1 MLTTPAYS
9 KLGVPLIPDAPQ
21 TRRASTTFATVLFA
35 DLHGYD
41 ALAESLQPAP
51 LVSLLEEYFSL
62 LTDAIL
68 EFGGQIFHLAEAD
81 LMAGFGVGDARHTQI
96 LAAITAAFAI
106 QRRFAPVRRSW
117 QERISIDAG
126 VGIGIHRGE
135 FAVGICGSQAEPALI
150 VGDAT
155 SVAGGLCRRARAGEI
170 LISNV
175 VYRAHERGLTRP
187 SRELAFL
194 HLPQVQLRG
203 RSAPL
208 DVWCAPASE
217 RLHMARARARS

>member
-1 MLTTPAYS
+1 
-9 KLGVPLIPDAPQ
+9 
-21 TRRASTTFATVLFA
+21 
-35 DLHGYD
+35 
-41 ALAESLQPAP
+41 
-51 LVSLLEEYFSL
+51 
-62 LTDAIL
+62 
-68 EFGGQIFHLAEAD
+68 
-81 LMAGFGVGDARHTQI
+81 MAGFGVGDARHTQI
-96 LAAITAAFAI
+96 LEAISAAFAI

-117 QERISIDAG
+117 HERFSIDAG

-135 FAVGICGSQAEPALI
+135 FAVGVFSRQAEPALI

-155 SVAGGLCRRARAGEI
+155 SVAAGLCRRARAGEI

-175 VYRAHERGLTRP
+175 VFRAHERDITRP
-187 SRELAFL
+187 SCELAFL

-217 RLHMARARARS
+217 RLRMARARARP